1 MAVTGSTTRIASLL
15 AVAGA
20 AVFAIAAAFAQ
31 SASPRPS
38 TPVVTWDIP
47 NVDQL
52 PDNEEGRLARYGRSL
67 VMATYA
73 HIGPAVSDPQ
83 KRFAGNNLACRNC
96 HLQGGLKKFGLLLVG
111 AYADYPTY
119 SKRAG
124 ESMSI
129 EDRVNNCM
137 TRSMNGRALPEG
149 SRELTALV
157 TYLKVLSTGISTGAD
172 VIGQGSGSMAW
183 LTRAADPQRGQHVFF
198 QKCAECH
205 GTKGSGIRVST
216 ASPALGYQVP
226 PLWGPDSFNNGA
238 GMARLITI
246 ANFVHS
252 NMPNGT
258 YWADPQLSPDDAW
271 DVGAYVISQ
280 PRPTKS
286 DLAADFPD
294 RLSKPVDTPYGP
306 YADGFSEV
314 QHKYGPFG
322 PIAAED
328 ARLAAE
334 RPNAQKSK

>member
-1 MAVTGSTTRIASLL
+1 MATARRATRTA
-15 AVAGA
+15 A
-20 AVFAIAAAFAQ
+20 AVVSLAAAALAAAAFGQ
-31 SASPRPS
+31 SAPPRPGA
-38 TPVVTWDIP
+38 PVVTWDIP
-47 NVDQL
+47 SVDQL

-73 HIGPAVSDPQ
+73 HIGPNVSDPE

-111 AYADYPTY
+111 AYADYPAY
-119 SKRAG
+119 SNRAG
-124 ESMSI
+124 ERVSI

-137 TRSMNGRALPEG
+137 TRSMNGRALPAN
-149 SRELTALV
+149 SRELAALV

-172 VIGQGSGSMAW
+172 VIGQGSGSIAW
-183 LTRAADPQRGQHVFF
+183 LTRAADPQRGQHVFI

-205 GTKGSGIRVST
+205 GPNGSGTRVST
-216 ASPALGYQVP
+216 ASPALGYLVP
-226 PLWGPDSFNNGA
+226 PLWGPDSFNDGA
-238 GMARLITI
+238 GMARLVTV

-280 PRPTKS
+280 PRPHKA

-306 YADGFSEV
+306 YADGFSEA

-328 ARLAAE
+328 PRLTAGQPKAR
-334 RPNAQKSK
+334 